1 MSRNIDRILIA
12 ATPTSEGMLSYRDHG
27 LLLCEAHVLRQR
39 AVKVLPKQ
47 VQRDFKEDVD
57 DLINVRTGLERQTK
71 VLGRF
76 IWAYG
81 KWLR

>member
-1 MSRNIDRILIA
+1 
-12 ATPTSEGMLSYRDHG
+12 MLSYRDHG
-27 LLLCEAHVLRQR
+27 LLLCEVHVLRQR

-47 VQRDFKEDVD
+47 TQRDFVEDVD
-57 DLINVRTGLERQTK
+57 DLIDIRTGLERQTK
-71 VLGRF
+71 VVGRI